1 MEYSFRNCTLE
12 DFDFLFE
19 LKKENFKWYVDK
31 IWGWKDDD
39 QKERLQQ
46 DLNEHLSHKRIIMVN
61 NKSIGVYVVHTTED
75 GDLFINEISIL
86 AEYQNKG
93 IGRKI
98 LEEQLKENHK
108 KGIRTILQ
116 VFKHNPAK
124 KLYEQ
129 LGFKIYG
136 ETETHYQMENVND
149 FMINKE
155 KIFPIGIGTWKI
167 NYQDN
172 KDIEALFHS
181 YKLGQNYLSLYML
194 YEDGN
199 IVKSLKSFIEKCGRE
214 NLFISVNIEPTVNEK
229 SDIEKQL
236 NEYLDILNLDYVDN
250 LQLHSPKFT
259 KLPLLDTYFEMKRL
273 QEIGK
278 TRYLGISNCSLEQ
291 LKEINTNVKLDFFE
305 GVYNL
310 ECKMNESI
318 GILDYCKKNDIEF
331 VAYQPLRRNRT
342 QLKNYELLVE
352 LSQKYNKTQNQII
365 LNWIM
370 KEKKINVLIK
380 STNCDRIDENIKSLD
395 FEMEENDYKRL
406 NDFKN
411 EEFENIKIDWDNV
424 GDGIRIDQLPNQF

>member
-1 MEYSFRNCTLE
+1 
-12 DFDFLFE
+12 
-19 LKKENFKWYVDK
+19 
-31 IWGWKDDD
+31 
-39 QKERLQQ
+39 
-46 DLNEHLSHKRIIMVN
+46 
-61 NKSIGVYVVHTTED
+61 
-75 GDLFINEISIL
+75 
-86 AEYQNKG
+86 
-93 IGRKI
+93 
-98 LEEQLKENHK
+98 
-108 KGIRTILQ
+108 
-116 VFKHNPAK
+116 
-124 KLYEQ
+124 
-129 LGFKIYG
+129 
-136 ETETHYQMENVND
+136 MENVKD
-149 FMINKE
+149 FIIDKK

-167 NYQDN
+167 NYQDS

-236 NEYLDILNLDYVDN
+236 NEYLNILNLNYVDN

-310 ECKMNESI
+310 ECKINENI
-318 GILDYCKKNDIEF
+318 GILDYCKKNNIEF

-342 QLKNYELLVE
+342 QLKNYDLLVE

-411 EEFENIKIDWDNV
+411 EKFENIKIDWDNV
-424 GDGIRIDQLPNQF
+424 GDGISIDQLPNQF

>member
-1 MEYSFRNCTLE
+1 MKYSFRNCTSE

-108 KGIRTILQ
+108 RGIRTILQ
-116 VFKHNPAK
+116 VFKDNPAK
-124 KLYEQ
+124 KLYER
-129 LGFKIYG
+129 LGFKVYG

-149 FMINKE
+149 FMIYKE

-167 NYQDN
+167 NYQDK
-172 KDIEALFHS
+172 KDIEALLHS

-214 NLFISVNIEPTVNEK
+214 NLIISVNVEPTVNEK

-310 ECKMNESI
+310 ECKINESI
-318 GILDYCKKNDIEF
+318 GILDYCKKNGIEF

-411 EEFENIKIDWDNV
+411 EKFENIKIDWDNV
-424 GDGIRIDQLPNQF
+424 GDGISIDQLPNQF

>member
-1 MEYSFRNCTLE
+1 MEYSFRNCTSE

-39 QKERLQQ
+39 QKGRLQQ
-46 DLNEHLSHKRIIMVN
+46 DLKEHLPHKRIIMVD
-61 NKSIGVYVVHTTED
+61 NKPVGVYAIHMTDD

-108 KGIRTILQ
+108 RGIRTILQ
-116 VFKHNPAK
+116 VFKDNPAK

-129 LGFKIYG
+129 LGFKVYG

-149 FMINKE
+149 FMIDKE

-259 KLPLLDTYFEMKRL
+259 KLSLLDTYFEMKQL
-273 QEIGK
+273 QEAGK

-310 ECKMNESI
+310 ECKINESI
-318 GILDYCKKNDIEF
+318 GILDYCKKNGIEF

-365 LNWIM
+365 LNWII

-380 STNCDRIDENIKSLD
+380 STNCYRIDENIKSLD

-424 GDGIRIDQLPNQF
+424 GDGISIDQLPNQF

>member
-19 LKKENFKWYVDK
+19 LKKENFKWYVDR

-46 DLNEHLSHKRIIMVN
+46 DLNEHLSHKRIIMAN
-61 NKSIGVYVVHTTED
+61 NKPIGVYVVHTTED

-86 AEYQNKG
+86 TEYQNKG

-194 YEDGN
+194 YENGN
-199 IVKSLKSFIEKCGRE
+199 IVKLLKSFIEKCGRE

-236 NEYLDILNLDYVDN
+236 NEYLNILNLDYVDN

-259 KLPLLDTYFEMKRL
+259 KLPLVDTYFEMKRL

-310 ECKMNESI
+310 ECKINENI
-318 GILDYCKKNDIEF
+318 GILDYCKKNNIEF

-380 STNCDRIDENIKSLD
+380 STNCYRIDENIKSLD

-411 EEFENIKIDWDNV
+411 EGFENIKIDWDNV
-424 GDGIRIDQLPNQF
+424 GDGISIDQLPNQF

>member
-19 LKKENFKWYVDK
+19 LKKENFKWYVDR
-31 IWGWKDDD
+31 IWGWKDND
-39 QKERLQQ
+39 QKERLKQ
-46 DLNEHLSHKRIIMVN
+46 DLKEHLIHKRIIMVD
-61 NKSIGVYVVHTTED
+61 NKPVGVYAIHKTED

-86 AEYQNKG
+86 TEYQNKG

-116 VFKHNPAK
+116 VFKENPAK

-129 LGFKIYG
+129 LGFKVYG
-136 ETETHYQMENVND
+136 ETETHYQMENVKD
-149 FMINKE
+149 FMIDKK

-167 NYQDN
+167 NYQDS

-199 IVKSLKSFIEKCGRE
+199 IVKSLKSFIEKCSRE
-214 NLFISVNIEPTVNEK
+214 NLFISVNIGPTVKEK

-236 NEYLDILNLDYVDN
+236 NEYLDILNLVYVDN

-259 KLPLLDTYFEMKRL
+259 KLPLLDTYLEMKRL

-278 TRYLGISNCSLEQ
+278 TRYLGISNCSLQQ

-310 ECKMNESI
+310 ECKINESI
-318 GILDYCKKNDIEF
+318 GILDYCKKNNIEF

-406 NDFKN
+406 NDFKS

-424 GDGIRIDQLPNQF
+424 GDGISIDQLPNQF

>member
-1 MEYSFRNCTLE
+1 MEYSFRNCTSE

-39 QKERLQQ
+39 QKGRLQQ
-46 DLNEHLSHKRIIMVN
+46 DLKEHLPHKRIIMVD
-61 NKSIGVYVVHTTED
+61 NKPVGVYAIHMTDD

-108 KGIRTILQ
+108 RGIRTILQ
-116 VFKHNPAK
+116 VFKDNPAK

-129 LGFKIYG
+129 LGFKVYG

-149 FMINKE
+149 FMIDKE

-259 KLPLLDTYFEMKRL
+259 KLSLLDTYFEMKQL
-273 QEIGK
+273 QEAGK
-278 TRYLGISNCSLEQ
+278 TRYLGISNCSLQQ

-310 ECKMNESI
+310 ECKINESI
-318 GILDYCKKNDIEF
+318 GILDYCKKNGIEF

-365 LNWIM
+365 LNWII

-380 STNCDRIDENIKSLD
+380 STNCYRIDENIKSLD

-424 GDGIRIDQLPNQF
+424 GDGISIDQLPNQF

>member
-46 DLNEHLSHKRIIMVN
+46 DLKEHLSHKRIILVN
-61 NKSIGVYVVHTTED
+61 NEPIGVYAVHTTED

-250 LQLHSPKFT
+250 LQLHSPRFIKI
-259 KLPLLDTYFEMKRL
+259 PLIDTYFEMKRL
-273 QEIGK
+273 QEAGK

-310 ECKMNESI
+310 ECKINESI
-318 GILDYCKKNDIEF
+318 GILDYCKKNSIKF

-342 QLKNYELLVE
+342 QLKNYDLLVE

-411 EEFENIKIDWDNV
+411 EKFENIKIDWDNV
-424 GDGIRIDQLPNQF
+424 GDGISIDQLPNQF

>member
-1 MEYSFRNCTLE
+1 
-12 DFDFLFE
+12 
-19 LKKENFKWYVDK
+19 
-31 IWGWKDDD
+31 
-39 QKERLQQ
+39 
-46 DLNEHLSHKRIIMVN
+46 MVN
-61 NKSIGVYVVHTTED
+61 
-75 GDLFINEISIL
+75 
-86 AEYQNKG
+86 
-93 IGRKI
+93 
-98 LEEQLKENHK
+98 K
-108 KGIRTILQ
+108 K
-116 VFKHNPAK
+116 
-124 KLYEQ
+124 
-129 LGFKIYG
+129 
-136 ETETHYQMENVND
+136 
-149 FMINKE
+149 

-167 NYQDN
+167 NYQDK

-194 YEDGN
+194 YENGN
-199 IVKSLKSFIEKCGRE
+199 IVKSLKSF
-214 NLFISVNIEPTVNEK
+214 
-229 SDIEKQL
+229 IEKQL

-259 KLPLLDTYFEMKRL
+259 KLTLLDTYFEMKQL

-278 TRYLGISNCSLEQ
+278 TRYLGISNCSLQQ

-310 ECKMNESI
+310 ECKINESI
-318 GILDYCKKNDIEF
+318 GILDYCKKNGIEF

-365 LNWIM
+365 LNWII

-380 STNCDRIDENIKSLD
+380 STNCYRIDENIKSLD

-424 GDGIRIDQLPNQF
+424 GDGISIDQLPNQF

>member
-1 MEYSFRNCTLE
+1 MKYSFRNCTSE

-46 DLNEHLSHKRIIMVN
+46 DLKEHLPHKRIIMVD
-61 NKSIGVYVVHTTED
+61 NKPIGVYAIHMTND

-116 VFKHNPAK
+116 VFKDNPAK

-129 LGFKIYG
+129 LGFKVYG

-149 FMINKE
+149 FMIDK
-155 KIFPIGIGTWKI
+155 KRIFPIGIGTWKI

-236 NEYLDILNLDYVDN
+236 NQYLNILNLNYVDN

-259 KLPLLDTYFEMKRL
+259 KLTLLDTYFEMKRL
-273 QEIGK
+273 QKAGK

-310 ECKMNESI
+310 ECKINENI
-318 GILDYCKKNDIEF
+318 GILDYCKKNNIEF
-331 VAYQPLRRNRT
+331 VA
-342 QLKNYELLVE
+342 
-352 LSQKYNKTQNQII
+352 
-365 LNWIM
+365 
-370 KEKKINVLIK
+370 
-380 STNCDRIDENIKSLD
+380 
-395 FEMEENDYKRL
+395 
-406 NDFKN
+406 
-411 EEFENIKIDWDNV
+411 
-424 GDGIRIDQLPNQF
+424 